1 MRSQAMSSSMR
12 NFDVRCM
19 LITNTLE
26 VAVQGGRSQLCNLN
40 HLMLQSIY
48 GDRLQLLE
56 LTHAPLN
63 SLKQRLNA
71 FRGFI
76 DGVTRDSINRVI
88 AIIKKKSINQIFV
101 DGSNLGRLALEIKR
115 RFPLV
120 EVISFFH
127 NVEARFFWGAFR
139 STLSLRALSVVAA
152 NFFAERLA
160 VRWSDKCICL
170 NERDSLLLKRLYG
183 RGATHISA
191 MALEDKQPIGKF
203 VVASEAHESFALFV
217 GGKFY
222 ANQEGILWFVKYV
235 VPLLDIKVCVVGR
248 GLESLR
254 DELEVPGKVE
264 VIGGVRDL
272 SSWYANAKFVIA
284 PIFDGS
290 GMKTKVAE
298 ALMHGKRIV
307 GTPEAF
313 SGYEDIIS
321 QAGWVCETR
330 DQFVSAIINASEE
343 ITESFDMGLRRIY
356 EERYSMAAATL
367 RMKKIL
373 S

>member
-1 MRSQAMSSSMR
+1 MRD
-12 NFDVRCM
+12 FDVRCM

-26 VAVQGGRSQLCNLN
+26 VSIPGGRSQLCKLN
-40 HLMLQSIY
+40 FLMLESIY
-48 GDRLQLLE
+48 GERLYLLE
-56 LTHAPLN
+56 LMHVPKIY
-63 SLKQRLNA
+63 SLKQRLKA

-76 DGVTRDSINRVI
+76 DGVTKDSISRVI
-88 AIIKKKSINQIFV
+88 ATIEKKSINQIFV
-101 DGSNLGRLALEIKR
+101 DGSNFGRLVLEIKR
-115 RFPLV
+115 RFPSV

-139 STLSLRALSVVAA
+139 SSLSPRTLAVAVA
-152 NFFAERLA
+152 NFYAERLS
-160 VRWSDKCICL
+160 VRWSDKRICL

-183 RGATHISA
+183 RGSTHISA
-191 MALEDKQPIGKF
+191 MALEDKLPGGNGTF
-203 VVASEAHESFALFV
+203 TSDTHESFALFV

-222 ANQEGILWFVKYV
+222 ANQDGILWFVKYV

-264 VIGGVRDL
+264 VIGGVGDL
-272 SSWYANAKFVIA
+272 SIWYANAKFVIA

-298 ALMHGKRIV
+298 ALMHGKKIV

-330 DQFVSAIINASEE
+330 DQFVSAITNASEE
-343 ITESFDMGLRRIY
+343 ITESFDMGLRRVY